1 MLATS
6 RRSVAAPAARSP
18 LALAL
23 SLVLG
28 VLISDQVAAEEA
40 PPPSATTL
48 DTVTVIADKQGRS
61 QRDTGTSLTVVDGQ
75 TLQAHGLDDSRAA
88 LGNLANVTSA
98 GVGNIAPAVRGVD
111 GTGPATGSDAFFA
124 GTRPRLSLSIDGRP
138 ASYNEIVFG
147 GDSLWDVQQIE
158 LLRGPQSLLQG
169 RNAIAGT
176 LAIKTRDP
184 SWEPEGS
191 VRVLAGNR
199 DRRQAAFAVSGPLA
213 GDQIAFRIAGDVQR
227 QHSYLDFT
235 PIPGASDPGEFET
248 RTLRGKLLF
257 KPDALPDF
265 SALLTF
271 QHAQSRAPQL
281 ESVSRPFDE
290 DRTSTPDMPVFD
302 NRSNVLIADTQWRLS
317 DRLRWDNLI
326 SATDLHVKRD
336 APVGTG
342 IATIDNREYVLEPKL
357 VLEKGDARTS
367 GIFGAYF
374 FRAKQHEIIDFPTNE
389 RFRDEIRTA
398 ALYGETQI
406 ALRDDLELSLGARYE
421 RETHRRVGGDGAVVN
436 IDIDKTYSAFLPKLG
451 LSWRA
456 NEHWT
461 FGGLVSRGYNAGGG
475 GVVAAYVLPL
485 FTFRNY
491 SYDPEYVV
499 NYELFF
505 RSELADG
512 RVQLTGNI
520 FYGDYRDMQLPF
532 DLDPRPGVW
541 SVEVRNADRA
551 RNYGAEFGVRWQAM
565 PSLELYSDIGLLRTK
580 VTEYPNSGIE
590 GNEFANA
597 PTLTSNFGFLWRG
610 VGGGEFGLNARH
622 SNAYYSDIENRPLG
636 RTDSYWLVNAKGGYR
651 FGKTYLFTGVDNL
664 FDDRSALQIYTYS
677 IDPSPFD
684 SATLIRPRSW
694 YVGVQYDW

>member
-1 MLATS
+1 MPA
-6 RRSVAAPAARSP
+6 RAAPR
-18 LALAL
+18 LALAA
-23 SLVLG
+23 VLAG
-28 VLISDQVAAEEA
+28 PVFSGPALAEEA
-40 PPPSATTL
+40 APPSATTL

-61 QRDTGTSLTVVDGQ
+61 QRDTGTSATVVDGQ
-75 TLQAHGLDDSRAA
+75 ALQARGLDDSRSL
-88 LGNLANVTSA
+88 LGNMANVTSP
-98 GVGNIAPAVRGVD
+98 GVGNLAPAVRGVD

-184 SWEPEGS
+184 SFTPEGS

-213 GDQIAFRIAGDVQR
+213 GDQVAFRIAGDVQR
-227 QHSYLDFT
+227 QHSYLDFA

-248 RTLRGKLLF
+248 RTLRGKLLV

-281 ESVSRPFDE
+281 ESESRPFGDK
-290 DRTSTPDMPVFD
+290 RNSTPDMPVFD
-302 NRSNVLIADTQWRLS
+302 NRGNVLIADTQWRLN
-317 DRLRWDNLI
+317 DRLRWDTLI
-326 SATDLHVKRD
+326 SATDLHVKRE
-336 APVGTG
+336 APKNTG
-342 IATIDNREYVLEPKL
+342 IASIDNREYVLEPKL
-357 VLEKGDARTS
+357 VLEKGDGRAS

-374 FRAKQHEIIDFPTNE
+374 FRANQDELIDFPMDGE

-398 ALYGETQI
+398 ALYGQTQV
-406 ALRDDLELSLGARYE
+406 ALRDDLELTLGARYE
-421 RETHRRVGGDGAVVN
+421 RERHRRAGGDGAIID
-436 IDIDKTYSAFLPKLG
+436 IDIDKTYNAFLPKLG
-451 LSWRA
+451 LSWHA
-456 NEHWT
+456 NERWT

-475 GVVAAYVLPL
+475 GVVAAYAFPAMV
-485 FTFRNY
+485 FRTY
-491 SYDPEYVV
+491 FFEPEYVV
-499 NYELFF
+499 NYEAFF
-505 RSELADG
+505 RGELADG
-512 RVQLTGNI
+512 RVQLTGNV

-551 RNYGAEFGVRWQAM
+551 RNYGAELGLRWQAT
-565 PSLELYSDIGLLRTK
+565 PALELYSDIGVLRTK
-580 VTEYPNSGIE
+580 VTRYPNSGIE
-590 GNEFANA
+590 GNAFANA
-597 PTLTSNFGFLWRG
+597 PTFTANAGLLWRG
-610 VGGGEFGLNARH
+610 AGGGEFGLNARH

-636 RTDSYWLVNAKGGYR
+636 RTDAYWVVNAKGGYR
-651 FGKTYLFTGVDNL
+651 FGRTYVFAGVDNA
-664 FDDRSALQIYTYS
+664 FDDRSALQVYTYS
-677 IDPSPFD
+677 IDPSPYD

-694 YVGVQYDW
+694 YVGLQYDW